1 MDLCLIFS
9 FLTRGLLY
17 HLYLLFMV
25 FIRKRIALTHHLFL
39 PFVALLVAV
48 SAISASAQLF
58 KTGTGDTT
66 KVTLVPQRPV
76 DSLGRRTPRGTVLGF
91 IKAVEKEDY
100 VLAARYLNVGGI
112 TEKTPAPLGPRLAR
126 ALQKVLDQ
134 RSNIIPRTLIS
145 NDTTGIINDDLGPN
159 LDVIGTAEADGEK
172 VDILLEKKEDGADG
186 PIWLFSSE
194 TVQRMP
200 ALSEKLGGFG
210 IEKVLPDFLIDNKW
224 SGVPI
229 GHWLAMFV
237 LVVVAY
243 LLAGILATLLVGLL
257 RLSWKKAREPQ
268 VAEVVQA
275 FVMPSRIYL
284 AVWLFVFA
292 SQNIGV
298 SIIIR
303 QKFSDVTVV
312 VGLVAFLLL
321 LWQLIDVVSQY
332 ARRWLLETGQPGR
345 LSAVLFVRRGIKLVL
360 IAFGIISVLN
370 VLGWDVTTGLAA
382 MGIGGIALALGAQKT
397 IENFVGSITIIA
409 DQPLR
414 VGDFCKVDDI
424 AGTVEQIGMRST
436 RIRTATRTIVIV
448 PNGQL
453 AALKIEN
460 FAFRDR
466 LLFNPTLQ
474 LRYETTPDQ
483 IRYVLAELRSVLR
496 NHPKVNPDPA
506 RVRFVALGENS
517 LDVAVFAYINTSDF
531 NEFLS
536 IQEDLILQMMD
547 VVDGSGSGFA
557 FPSQTLYMGKDKTMS
572 EEKSREAERKVREWR
587 EKGEPTDR
595 V

>member
-1 MDLCLIFS
+1 MLFS
-9 FLTRGLLY
+9 
-17 HLYLLFMV
+17 
-25 FIRKRIALTHHLFL
+25 RKRITLTHYFSLLFI
-39 PFVALLVAV
+39 ALLVV
-48 SAISASAQLF
+48 LSAISATAQLF
-58 KTGTGDTT
+58 TTGANDTA

-91 IKAVEKEDY
+91 IKAAGQEDY
-100 VLAARYLNVGGI
+100 ARAAQYLNLSGLAK
-112 TEKTPAPLGPRLAR
+112 KTSAQSGPDLAR

-145 NDTTGIINDDLGPN
+145 NDTTGIINDNLGAN
-159 LDVIGTAEADGEK
+159 LDLIGTAEANGEK
-172 VDILLEKKEDGADG
+172 VDILLEKTEDSING

-200 ALSEKLGGFG
+200 ALSEKVDGSS
-210 IEKVLPDFLIDNKW
+210 IEKVLPKFLIDNKW
-224 SGVPI
+224 SGVPV
-229 GHWLAMFV
+229 GHWLVMFV
-237 LVVVAY
+237 LVVLAY
-243 LLAGILATLLVGLL
+243 LLAGVMATLLVGLL
-257 RLSWKKAREPQ
+257 RVSWKKVREPQ
-268 VAEVVQA
+268 VSEVVQA
-275 FVMPSRIYL
+275 FVLPIRIYL

-345 LSAVLFVRRGIKLVL
+345 LSAVLFIRRGIKLVL

-414 VGDFCKVDDI
+414 VGDFCKVDNI

-436 RIRTATRTIVIV
+436 RIRTVNRTIVIV

-517 LDVAVFAYINTSDF
+517 LDLAVFAYINTSDF
-531 NEFLS
+531 NEFLG

-572 EEKSREAERKVREWR
+572 EEKTREAERKVREWR
-587 EKGEPTDR
+587 EKDELPGR
-595 V
+595 A

>member
-1 MDLCLIFS
+1 MI
-9 FLTRGLLY
+9 
-17 HLYLLFMV
+17 
-25 FIRKRIALTHHLFL
+25 FIRKFIIPTHSLFL
-39 PFVALLVAV
+39 PFITLLVVV

-58 KTGTGDTT
+58 TTGADDTT
-66 KVTLVPQRPV
+66 KVTLVPQRPA

-91 IKAVEKEDY
+91 VKAVGQEDY
-100 VLAARYLNVGGI
+100 VRAARYLNLRGI
-112 TEKTPAPLGPRLAR
+112 TKKRSAQSGPELAQ

-145 NDTTGIINDDLGPN
+145 NDTTGIINDNLGPT
-159 LDVIGTAEADGEK
+159 LDLIGTAEANGEK
-172 VDILLEKKEDGADG
+172 VDILLEKIETPADG

-200 ALSEKLGGFG
+200 ALSEKLDGFT
-210 IEKVLPDFLIDNKW
+210 IEKVLPGFLTDNKW
-224 SGVPI
+224 SGIPI

-237 LVVVAY
+237 LVVLAY
-243 LLAGILATLLVGLL
+243 LLAGVIATLLVGLL
-257 RLSWKKAREPQ
+257 RISWKKAREPQ

-275 FVMPSRIYL
+275 FVLPSRIYL

-303 QKFSDVTVV
+303 QKFSDITVV

-414 VGDFCKVDDI
+414 VGDFCKVDDTV
-424 AGTVEQIGMRST
+424 GTVEQIGMRST
-436 RIRTATRTIVIV
+436 RIRTVNRTIVVV
-448 PNGQL
+448 PKGQL

-483 IRYVLAELRSVLR
+483 IRYVLAELRAVLR

-517 LDVAVFAYINTSDF
+517 LDLAVFAYINTSDF
-531 NEFLS
+531 NEFLA
-536 IQEDLILQMMD
+536 IQEDLMLQMID
-547 VVDGSGSGFA
+547 VVDDSGTGFA

-587 EKGEPTDR
+587 EKDELPGR
-595 V
+595 A

>member
-1 MDLCLIFS
+1 
-9 FLTRGLLY
+9 
-17 HLYLLFMV
+17 MV
-25 FIRKRIALTHHLFL
+25 FIRKRISLTRYLSL
-39 PFVALLVAV
+39 PFIALLVV
-48 SAISASAQLF
+48 MSAISAPAQLF
-58 KTGTGDTT
+58 RTGANDTA

-91 IKAVEKEDY
+91 IKAVEQEDY
-100 VLAARYLNVGGI
+100 VLAAQYLNLVGI
-112 TEKTPAPLGPRLAR
+112 TKKMPAQSGASLAR
-126 ALQKVLDQ
+126 ALQRVLDQ

-145 NDTTGIINDDLGPN
+145 NDSTGNARDKSGPN
-159 LDVIGTAEADGEK
+159 LDLIGTAEVNDEK
-172 VDILLEKKEDGADG
+172 VAILLEKIEDPTDG

-200 ALSEKLGGFG
+200 ALSEKLDGFT
-210 IEKVLPDFLIDNKW
+210 IEKMLPDFLIDNKW

-237 LVVVAY
+237 LVVFAY
-243 LLAGILATLLVGLL
+243 LLAGVIATLLVGLL
-257 RLSWKKAREPQ
+257 RVSWKKAKEPQ

-275 FVMPSRIYL
+275 FVLPIRIYL

-303 QKFSDVTVV
+303 QKFSDAIVV

-414 VGDFCKVDDI
+414 VGDLCKVDDI
-424 AGTVEQIGMRST
+424 IGTVEQIGMRST
-436 RIRTATRTIVIV
+436 RLRTANRTIVVV

-453 AALKIEN
+453 AAQKIEN

-483 IRYVLAELRSVLR
+483 IRYLLAELRSLLR

-517 LDVAVFAYINTSDF
+517 LDLAVFAYINTSDF
-531 NEFLS
+531 NEFLG
-536 IQEDLILQMMD
+536 IQEDLMLQMID
-547 VVDGSGSGFA
+547 IVDGSGTGFA

-572 EEKSREAERKVREWR
+572 EEKTREAERKVREWR
-587 EKGEPTDR
+587 EQDESPGHA
-595 V
+595 

>member
-1 MDLCLIFS
+1 
-9 FLTRGLLY
+9 
-17 HLYLLFMV
+17 MV
-25 FIRKRIALTHHLFL
+25 FIRKRISLTRYLSL
-39 PFVALLVAV
+39 PFIALLVV
-48 SAISASAQLF
+48 MSAISAPAQLF
-58 KTGTGDTT
+58 RTGANDTA

-91 IKAVEKEDY
+91 IKAVEQEDY
-100 VLAARYLNVGGI
+100 VLAAQYLNLVGI
-112 TEKTPAPLGPRLAR
+112 TKKMPAQSGASLAR
-126 ALQKVLDQ
+126 ALQRVLDQ

-145 NDTTGIINDDLGPN
+145 NDSTGNASDKSGPN
-159 LDVIGTAEADGEK
+159 LDLIGTAEVNDEK
-172 VDILLEKKEDGADG
+172 VAILLEKIEDPTDG

-200 ALSEKLGGFG
+200 ALSEKLDGFT
-210 IEKVLPDFLIDNKW
+210 IEKMLPDFLIDNKW

-237 LVVVAY
+237 LVVFAY
-243 LLAGILATLLVGLL
+243 LLAGVIATLLVGLL
-257 RLSWKKAREPQ
+257 RVSWKKAKEPQ

-275 FVMPSRIYL
+275 FVLPIRIYL

-303 QKFSDVTVV
+303 QKFSDAIVV

-414 VGDFCKVDDI
+414 VGDLCKVDDI
-424 AGTVEQIGMRST
+424 IGTVEQIGMRST
-436 RIRTATRTIVIV
+436 RLRTANRTIVVV

-453 AALKIEN
+453 AAQKIEN

-483 IRYVLAELRSVLR
+483 IRYLLAELRSLLR

-517 LDVAVFAYINTSDF
+517 LDLAVFAYINTSDF
-531 NEFLS
+531 NEFLG
-536 IQEDLILQMMD
+536 IQEDLMLQMID
-547 VVDGSGSGFA
+547 IVDGSGTGFA

-572 EEKSREAERKVREWR
+572 EEKTREAERKVREWR
-587 EKGEPTDR
+587 EQDESTD
-595 V
+595 

>member
-1 MDLCLIFS
+1 MVLLKKTIT
-9 FLTRGLLY
+9 LTR
-17 HLYLLFMV
+17 HIAFLLFTLL
-25 FIRKRIALTHHLFL
+25 ILSGAHSAL
-39 PFVALLVAV
+39 
-48 SAISASAQLF
+48 AQLLT
-58 KTGTGDTT
+58 TGANDTT
-66 KVTLVPQRPV
+66 KVTLVPQRPA

-91 IKAVEKEDY
+91 IKAVEQEDY
-100 VLAARYLNVGGI
+100 TRAAKYLNLRGS
-112 TEKTPAPLGPRLAR
+112 TKKTSTQSGPRLAR
-126 ALQKVLDQ
+126 ALQRVLDQ
-134 RSNIIPRTLIS
+134 RSDIIPRTLIS
-145 NDTTGIINDDLGPN
+145 NDTTGITDDNLAPN
-159 LDVIGTAEADGEK
+159 LDLIGTAEADGEK
-172 VDILLEKKEDGADG
+172 VNILLEKTEDPIDG

-200 ALSEKLGGFG
+200 ALSEKLAGFG
-210 IEKVLPDFLIDNKW
+210 IEKILPDFLIDNKW

-229 GHWLAMFV
+229 GHWVAMFV
-237 LVVVAY
+237 LVVLAY
-243 LLAGILATLLVGLL
+243 LLAGIITTLSIGLL
-257 RLSWKKAREPQ
+257 RITWKKAREPQ
-268 VAEVVQA
+268 IAEVVQA
-275 FVMPSRIYL
+275 FVLPLRIYL
-284 AVWLFVFA
+284 AVWLFVLV

-298 SIIIR
+298 SIVIR
-303 QKFSDVTVV
+303 QKFSDITVV
-312 VGLVAFLLL
+312 VGLIAFLLL

-332 ARRWLLETGQPGR
+332 AKRWLLQTGQPGR

-414 VGDFCKVDDI
+414 VGDFCKVDDTV
-424 AGTVEQIGMRST
+424 GTVEQIGMRST
-436 RIRTATRTIVIV
+436 RIRTVNRTIVVV

-483 IRYVLAELRSVLR
+483 IRYLLAELRSLLR
-496 NHPKVNPDPA
+496 SHPKVNPDPA

-517 LDVAVFAYINTSDF
+517 LDLAVFAYINTSDF
-531 NEFLS
+531 NEFLG
-536 IQEDLILQMMD
+536 IQEDLMLQMID
-547 VVDGSGSGFA
+547 IVDGSGTGFA

-572 EEKSREAERKVREWR
+572 EEKTREAERKVREWR
-587 EKGEPTDR
+587 ENDELPGKA
-595 V
+595 

>member
-1 MDLCLIFS
+1 ML
-9 FLTRGLLY
+9 
-17 HLYLLFMV
+17 
-25 FIRKRIALTHHLFL
+25 FIRKYIIPTHSLFL
-39 PFVALLVAV
+39 PFIALLVV
-48 SAISASAQLF
+48 ISALSASAQLF
-58 KTGTGDTT
+58 TTGADDTT
-66 KVTLVPQRPV
+66 KVTLVPQRPA

-91 IKAVEKEDY
+91 IKAVGKEDY
-100 VLAARYLNVGGI
+100 VRAAKYLNLRE
-112 TEKTPAPLGPRLAR
+112 TTKNRSTQSGPELAQ
-126 ALQKVLDQ
+126 ALQRVLDQ

-145 NDTTGIINDDLGPN
+145 NDTIGITNDDLGPN
-159 LDVIGTAEADGEK
+159 LDLIGTAEANGEK
-172 VDILLEKKEDGADG
+172 VDILLEKIETPADG

-200 ALSEKLGGFG
+200 ALSEKLDGFSVG
-210 IEKVLPDFLIDNKW
+210 KILPDFLINNKW

-237 LVVVAY
+237 LIVLAY
-243 LLAGILATLLVGLL
+243 LLAGVITTLLVGLL
-257 RLSWKKAREPQ
+257 RISWKKAKEPQ

-275 FVMPSRIYL
+275 FVLPSRIYL

-298 SIIIR
+298 SIVIR

-436 RIRTATRTIVIV
+436 RIRTVNRTIVIV

-531 NEFLS
+531 NEFLA
-536 IQEDLILQMMD
+536 IQEDLMLQMID
-547 VVDGSGSGFA
+547 VVDGSGTGFA

-572 EEKSREAERKVREWR
+572 EEKTREAERKVREWR
-587 EKGEPTDR
+587 EKDELPGR
-595 V
+595 A